1 MSSLDLTNKVEI
13 SAEVLCQEVNGE
25 TVLLDLKSEAYF
37 GLDKTGTRIWQLI
50 REKGHLQAAFDAMLA
65 EYDVD
70 ETQLRTDFSD
80 LLNRLSEAGLVSLPE
95 AS

>member
-1 MSSLDLTNKVEI
+1 MELKSRVEI

-25 TVLLDLKSEAYF
+25 MVLLDLRSESYF
-37 GLDKTGTRIWQLI
+37 GLDPTGTRIWQLLESGLTVQEMI
-50 REKGHLQAAFDAMLA
+50 EQMRA

-70 ETQLRTDFSD
+70 EKTLRADVEK
-80 LLNRLSEAGLVSLPE
+80 LLNELSAAGLVSVAPGI